1 MSLVL
6 ANTTSLWKE
15 ISTNP
20 MQRPLSSL
28 SHSRAIVTWLL
39 ALLWSLLPTHL
50 AAYHPHHVSLRTP
63 ASIYL
68 IFHSLSFQKGHS
80 PQGRDHH
87 LQCAVLP
94 LCWFL
99 QMQPT
104 ESSHHLFLTRRGW
117 SPSDMFPVISRVLRN
132 TLTSTRTCMGLKGH
146 GRNSPRSLFSPSVHH
161 PCSNSWCRERNRM
174 HQLLYMSLLC
184 TFTFRSQ
191 KPRSLWGMTVS
202 AALISVC
209 CGSWCGHQYSETPC
223 TWRMSS
229 RCP

>member
-6 ANTTSLWKE
+6 ANITSLWKE

-50 AAYHPHHVSLRTP
+50 TAYHPHHISLWTP

-80 PQGRDHH
+80 PQGTDHH

-104 ESSHHLFLTRRGW
+104 ESTIISSWQGEGDLPQTCFQLSAESCEIRWPPQEPVWGWKGTAEIHHVHCSLPLFIIFVATLDAGKEIECINCFTWVYSAPLLSEAKSHGVSGGW
-117 SPSDMFPVISRVLRN
+117 RWVQ
-132 TLTSTRTCMGLKGH
+132 H
-146 GRNSPRSLFSPSVHH
+146 
-161 PCSNSWCRERNRM
+161 
-174 HQLLYMSLLC
+174 
-184 TFTFRSQ
+184 
-191 KPRSLWGMTVS
+191 
-202 AALISVC
+202 
-209 CGSWCGHQYSETPC
+209 
-223 TWRMSS
+223 
-229 RCP
+229 